1 MKKALR
7 RLAKYSVLTAI
18 TAAAVFVMWWSS
30 KKDDSAAAR
39 MRDQLAAPAPAIAK
53 AKPRVAVQEVEPGMC
68 ELTATFS
75 GKVRPW
81 ETYTLG
87 FEVGGRVQQLGAN
100 EAGEMLDV
108 GDRVVAGQM
117 LARLDDRVYVAR
129 RGEAVAQFEQA
140 TSDLRR
146 ARQLYENRTGALTEA
161 EFQEVLTQMALAK
174 SQQEV
179 AVKNLEDTVL
189 LAPVDGT
196 ISARM
201 AVPGESVGPN
211 TAIFEIVQNEDV
223 LLVVDVP
230 ESRIR
235 ELQARMRATQ
245 EDAGTPFR
253 AYVQLEGR
261 DMFGKKWPAIEA
273 EVYRIAQVADE
284 RTGLFEVEIRIPNSE
299 RLLRPGM
306 VASARIVTD
315 EVMGYRVPESAVIFR
330 GRDAHLFTLR
340 DTPLP
345 VRVMF
350 WDVAQTEA
358 PSAVR
363 VNLDQWVDL
372 GNEVVIPSTAATLER
387 VVVRGQQRL
396 SDGELVR
403 IVTDAGEPPAP
414 GPASGGG
421 EVAERTETPEKTSAR
436 NPLRQAQ

>member
-18 TAAAVFVMWWSS
+18 TVAAIFVMWWSS

-53 AKPRVAVQEVEPGMC
+53 AKPRVAVRSVEPGLC
-68 ELTATFS
+68 ELTVTFS
-75 GKVRPW
+75 GKIRPW

-87 FEVGGRVQQLGAN
+87 FEVGGRVQQLGVN
-100 EAGEMLDV
+100 QAGEMLDV
-108 GDRVVAGQM
+108 GDRVVAGQV
-117 LARLDDRVYVAR
+117 LARLDDRVYIAR

-146 ARQLYENRTGALTEA
+146 ARQLYEGRSGALTEA

-179 AVKNLEDTVL
+179 AVKNLEDSVL
-189 LAPVDGT
+189 VSPVDGT
-196 ISARM
+196 IADRM

-211 TAIFEIVQNEDV
+211 EAVFEIVQNDDV

-230 ESRIR
+230 ESRVR
-235 ELQARMRATQ
+235 ELQARMRVTRQ
-245 EDAGTPFR
+245 QDADAPFR

-261 DMFGKKWPAIEA
+261 DMFGQKWPAIEA

-306 VASARIVTD
+306 VATARIVTD
-315 EVMGYRVPESAVIFR
+315 EVLGYRVPESAVIFR

-340 DTPLP
+340 DTSLP

-350 WDVAQTEA
+350 WDIAETEA
-358 PSAVR
+358 PRAQR
-363 VNLDQWVDL
+363 VELKQWVDL
-372 GNEVVIPSTAATLER
+372 GNEVVIPSTAASLER

-403 IVTDAGEPPAP
+403 VVNDPGEPPAP
-414 GPASGGG
+414 AGGG
-421 EVAERTETPEKTSAR
+421 SVAEKPDAPEKTSAR
-436 NPLRQAQ
+436 NALRQAQ